1 MDDHRF
7 ELAVPVSSHST
18 IWYCV
23 GSAIMTELPDEAI
36 ADAERSSDP
45 GAVVFPRVPRK
56 RGFGRVLRVLG
67 PGIVTGAADD
77 DPSGIATYS
86 QAGAQFGF
94 GTLWTLLLSLPL
106 MIAVQEACM
115 RIGAVTGKGLAAV
128 IRDTYPKKVLYPIV
142 LLVVA
147 ANTFNIGSDIGA
159 MAASAQLLLPR
170 VPFGLLAVGFVLVI
184 LMLEVLV
191 SYRTYVRILKW
202 LAMALFAYLITA
214 FLITVPW
221 TKAIEATLI
230 PHIQFNQ
237 NLLFVIVAI
246 FGTTI
251 SPYLFFWQTSNV
263 VEDEVAEHRD
273 APDGVP
279 PAISKRYLRRLR
291 IDTVLGMAFSNV
303 VAWFIILVGAVVLNH
318 AGITNIVTA
327 ADAAKALRPLV
338 HTFPNAGFLAQL
350 IFAVGIIGIGL
361 MSIPVLAGS
370 SSYAITET
378 FNWKEGLFR
387 KFKQARAF
395 YLVIIIG
402 TLIGLLLNFVG
413 LDPIKALVLTAVFN
427 GIVAVPLIYLIARVS
442 SCRQLMGDYA
452 SGVWSKIGLWVAF
465 TIMAAAAIALLIS
478 YF

>member
-1 MDDHRF
+1 M
-7 ELAVPVSSHST
+7 A
-18 IWYCV
+18 
-23 GSAIMTELPDEAI
+23 MTESPGKAL
-36 ADAERSSDP
+36 ADAECPRDT
-45 GAVVFPRVPRK
+45 GAVVFPRRPRK

-94 GTLWTLLLSLPL
+94 GTLWTLLLTLPL

-128 IRDTYPKKVLYPIV
+128 IRDTYSKKVLYPIV
-142 LLVVA
+142 GLVVA

-159 MAASAQLLLPR
+159 MAASAQLLLPG
-170 VPFGLLAVGFVLVI
+170 VPFGLLAVGFVVI
-184 LMLEVLV
+184 ILILEVLV

-202 LAMALFAYLITA
+202 LALALFAYLVTA

-221 TKAIEATLI
+221 TQALEATVV
-230 PHIQFNQ
+230 PHIRFNQ
-237 NLLFVIVAI
+237 SLLFVIVAI

-263 VEDEVAEHRD
+263 VEDEIAEHRD
-273 APDGVP
+273 TRDGTAPK
-279 PAISKRYLRRLR
+279 ISTAYLRRLR
-291 IDTVLGMAFSNV
+291 VDTVLGMVFSNV

-318 AGITNIVTA
+318 AGTTNIVTA
-327 ADAAKALRPLV
+327 ADAAKALKPLV

-350 IFAVGIIGIGL
+350 IFAVGVIGIGL

-378 FNWKEGLFR
+378 FNWREGLFR

-395 YLVIIIG
+395 YLVIILG
-402 TLIGLLLNFVG
+402 TLVGLILNFVG
-413 LDPIKALVLTAVFN
+413 LNPIKALVLTAVFN
-427 GIVAVPLIYLIARVS
+427 GIVAVPLIFLIARIS
-442 SCRQLMGDYA
+442 SRKQIMGTYI
-452 SGVWSKIGLWVAF
+452 SGVWSRIGLWVSF
-465 TIMAAAAIALLIS
+465 SVMAAAAIALLVS
-478 YF
+478 SL